1 MVPTQRTVDPL
12 RDAYGAL
19 YMAIKPDGDRAS
31 AGMLQLADAMTQKDY
46 VKAASVLTSL
56 LPLFRDQP
64 EQSAAIKRMR
74 YELSK

>member
-1 MVPTQRTVDPL
+1 
-12 RDAYGAL
+12 
-19 YMAIKPDGDRAS
+19 
-31 AGMLQLADAMTQKDY
+31 MLQLADAMTQKDY